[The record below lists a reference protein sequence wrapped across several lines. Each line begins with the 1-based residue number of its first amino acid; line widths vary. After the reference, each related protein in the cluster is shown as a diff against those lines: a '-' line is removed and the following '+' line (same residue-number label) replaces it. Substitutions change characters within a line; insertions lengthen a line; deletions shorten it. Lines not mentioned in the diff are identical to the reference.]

1 MLLVQQKSVHVYEFA
16 RFSKMQL
23 SLGPQELQ
31 EGPKY
36 NAVDPK
42 YPLTAVA
49 DICTTETA
57 VDLR

>member
-16 RFSKMQL
+16 RFSKMEL

-42 YPLTAVA
+42 YTLAAVT

-57 VDLR
+57 C